1 MFAIE
6 TYFYFILMDTLLSI
20 IFINILREAFKVG
33 KMCPKKTYF
42 LLPFFLISLISI
54 IIIFWQALYL
64 IDTSSQTYVEE
75 CINWQEKNTLIV
87 RLGPVLSAEIL
98 SAPDINN

>member
-1 MFAIE
+1 M
-6 TYFYFILMDTLLSI
+6 M
-20 IFINILREAFKVG
+20 
-33 KMCPKKTYF
+33 
-42 LLPFFLISLISI
+42 
-54 IIIFWQALYL
+54 QALYL

-98 SAPDINN
+98 SAADINN